1 MSDLRLAGQGKGRRL
16 RALLTNPQYL
26 MVYAT
31 IGIFLM
37 IYLFGALLYGNKGFT
52 SVRTFM
58 LFFSDNAYIG
68 ISAVGMTLVLITGGI
83 DLSVAAVASLTGMI
97 IAFGTS
103 VLGLHPLVCIG
114 IALVAGVGLGALMGA
129 CIQYLNV
136 PPFITTLTGMFFAR
150 GVTSLISRESIS
162 IKHEMIDALAGFKI
176 YLMWPNAQGEWVKI
190 KPVASIDLNTIAF
203 VVMIIIGA
211 IILQKT
217 RFGRNVYAI
226 GGNEQSAN
234 LMGLPVARTK
244 VLVYSFN
251 GLCSVLAG
259 ISYALY
265 VKSGWNLSLNGSE
278 LDVISACVIGGVML
292 SGGVGYMFGT
302 LFGVLLKATIPAII
316 TFNGSMNS
324 WWAKIFTSA
333 LLLLF
338 IIIQRAVIA
347 SSQRTKKKAGQG

>member
-1 MSDLRLAGQGKGRRL
+1 MSDLRAVNQDKGRRL

-103 VLGLHPLVCIG
+103 VLGMHPLVCIG

-150 GVTSLISRESIS
+150 GITSLISRESIS

-190 KPVASIDLNTIAF
+190 RPVASIDLNTIAF
-203 VVMIIIGA
+203 IVMIIIGA

-347 SSQRTKKKAGQG
+347 SSQRTKKKAG